1 MNSNA
6 DDIMDFSKLLSDIKP
21 KSDIDIDEL
30 KDNTETEENKPK
42 RGRPKK
48 AQVIEGPSIRNK
60 NPLNSDMAYAET
72 YQTPANMVANT
83 IGQLEQLGS
92 QIHDDLQAVR
102 NSRTLKNKY
111 LYITN
116 LSGSLTGILSSKISA
131 IKELRGMITDANNFE
146 LKKMNQLKINEKDSD
161 DKIIMDM
168 YNAYLNAPVGNLGS
182 RSIANTPAS
191 YINSNNGIPISTQN
205 GISYAEQSDSG
216 YAQYMNSLTPEQK
229 SMVSE
234 KNPYIE
240 TVLVYN
246 QSDQSK
252 WFEVIDTRTGLPV
265 EGIPVPPDFV
275 RDGCSVNVRAGI
287 ARNSALNQTFKLKIV
302 GVAQSNEF

>member
-1 MNSNA
+1 MSEA
-6 DDIMDFSKLLSDIKP
+6 TTDIMDFSKLLTEVKS
-21 KSDIDIDEL
+21 KSDEDTTDIEVVP
-30 KDNTETEENKPK
+30 ENKPK

-48 AQVIEGPSIRNK
+48 KPIDEGVSVRHRS
-60 NPLNSDMAYAET
+60 PLNSDMPYTET

-83 IGQLEQLGS
+83 IVQLDQLGN
-92 QIHDDLQAVR
+92 QLHDDLQKVR
-102 NSRTLKNKY
+102 SARTLKNKY

-146 LKKMNQLKINEKDSD
+146 LKKQNQLKINEKDSD

-168 YNAYLNAPVGNLGS
+168 YNAYLNAPVGTLGN
-182 RSIANTPAS
+182 RPMAS
-191 YINSNNGIPISTQN
+191 VPVSYLNSNNGIPVSTTN
-205 GISYAEQSDSG
+205 GVTYANQSDAG
-216 YAQYMNSLTPEQK
+216 YENYMKSLTPEQK
-229 SMVSE
+229 TMVSE

-252 WFEVIDTRTGLPV
+252 WFEVIDTRTGMSV

-287 ARNSALNQTFKLKIV
+287 ARNAALNQTYKLKIV
-302 GVAQSNEF
+302 GVAQNNEF